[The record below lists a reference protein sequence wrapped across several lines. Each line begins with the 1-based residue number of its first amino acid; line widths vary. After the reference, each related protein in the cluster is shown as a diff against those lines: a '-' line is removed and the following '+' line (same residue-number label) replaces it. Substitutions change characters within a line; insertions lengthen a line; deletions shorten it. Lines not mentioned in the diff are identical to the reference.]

1 MFAEEEMNAAV
12 IRELCTGR
20 RFIESLEKRREI
32 EASAEA
38 RKMREVKSIAGKPV
52 GSIPQREYLLL
63 AKKYGNECWDNR
75 EFVRDFFKSQ
85 SHLKAGNI

>member
-1 MFAEEEMNAAV
+1 MLAEEEINAAL
-12 IRELCTGR
+12 IKELCSGR
-20 RFIESLEKRREI
+20 KFIESLERRREI
-32 EASAEA
+32 EAAAEA

-63 AKKYGNECWDNR
+63 ANKYGNECWDDR
-75 EFVRDFFKSQ
+75 GFVRDFFKTQ

>member
-1 MFAEEEMNAAV
+1 MFAEEELNAAL
-12 IRELCTGR
+12 IRELCSGR
-20 RFIESLEKRREI
+20 KFVESLENRREI

-38 RKMREVKSIAGKPV
+38 RRMREVKSVAGAPV

-63 AKKYGNECWDNR
+63 ANKYGAECWDDR
-75 EFVRDFFKSQ
+75 GFVRDFFKSQ